1 MYDEIENKRDQQK
14 KEVNKES
21 RKPKYISRLLQCAE
35 RRKIESERRLERMIQ
50 KERELEG
57 EQFKDKE
64 TFVTSAYR
72 KKLEELRKAEEREK
86 HEEYLEA
93 IGDVKKQKNLD
104 GFYRH
109 LYEQKLGKTDN
120 EKKEEDDNTNNEK
133 QSATT
138 CNKFISSKS
147 RVYRKRKSS
156 EEDFVVKSQ
165 EEKEDNTKKVHLQ
178 SNIDADSDFSIDS
191 SSDNEDIHPNTST
204 SLANTDTKVLESAT
218 IEKETKSEFKV
229 PMTLNTKNESIST
242 PRNEK
247 TENKTEKNNLTDNQ
261 LSNSEE
267 TEEKLNKKN
276 IWEKRTTGEVF
287 LAALQR
293 YYERKLAK
301 TV

>member
-1 MYDEIENKRDQQK
+1 
-14 KEVNKES
+14 
-21 RKPKYISRLLQCAE
+21 
-35 RRKIESERRLERMIQ
+35 MIQ

-267 TEEKLNKKN
+267 TEEKLNKK
-276 IWEKRTTGEVF
+276 IFGKREP
-287 LAALQR
+287 L
-293 YYERKLAK
+293 ERFFWQLYNDIMNEN
-301 TV
+301 